1 VAAAAAAPA
10 AAAAAAPAAVAVA
23 ARAAAAADAPV
34 AAAVAAR
41 AAPVAAAAGSDGH
54 QSSGT
59 NEVAMLRAVVSG
71 TGEMGRLVLE
81 MLEGQPDIEVVGI
94 VEPLA
99 APTAGGDAHAEHR
112 ASSGTVY
119 AMHAAPAELF
129 AFAQPD
135 VVVDFTNAA
144 ATELLVD
151 AAIQHGVRPVIGT
164 SGVPRAA
171 VERLRAG
178 LAERRLG
185 GVIAANFAIG
195 AVLQMHLARVAA
207 RFFDSAEIVEL
218 HHNRKA
224 DSPSGT
230 ALETARG
237 MREARAADF
246 DHLIPELEHVPG
258 ARGAV
263 VGGVPIHSVRLPGL
277 VAHQQVLFGGT
288 GQTLTLRHDTI
299 GRESF
304 MPGVLLAVRAVM
316 ERDGLVE
323 GLDSLV
329 GLS

>member
-1 VAAAAAAPA
+1 
-10 AAAAAAPAAVAVA
+10 
-23 ARAAAAADAPV
+23 
-34 AAAVAAR
+34 
-41 AAPVAAAAGSDGH
+41 
-54 QSSGT
+54 
-59 NEVAMLRAVVSG
+59 MIRAVVSG

-81 MLEGQPDIEVVGI
+81 TLEGQPDIEVVGI

-99 APTAGGDAHAEHR
+99 EAQVAGGAGHAEHR

-119 AMHAAPAELF
+119 AMHAAPADLF
-129 AFAQPD
+129 AFARPD

-144 ATELLVD
+144 ATERLVD
-151 AAIQHGVRPVIGT
+151 AALQHGVRPVIGT
-164 SGVPRAA
+164 SGVPQAA
-171 VERLRAG
+171 VERLREG

-195 AVLQMHLARVAA
+195 AVLQMHLANIAA
-207 RFFDSAEIVEL
+207 RFFDAVEVIEL
-218 HHNRKA
+218 HHDRKV

-230 ALETARG
+230 SLATARG
-237 MREARAADF
+237 MREARGTDF
-246 DHLIPELEHVPG
+246 DHLVPDLEHVPG

-277 VAHQQVLFGGT
+277 VAHQEVLFGGR
-288 GQTLTLRHDTI
+288 GQTLSLRHDTI

-316 ERDGLVE
+316 ERDSLVE